1 MDGNG
6 IIFNEDG
13 AAVKDDVVIDGK
25 TYIFRDDYSWISN
38 CTRKRVLQKEPKR
51 YLGCNKKMD
60 HLKKIIDSYNKLDPL
75 PRGYKVK
82 YTDSWCMTLY
92 QQCQRM

>member
-1 MDGNG
+1 
-6 IIFNEDG
+6 
-13 AAVKDDVVIDGK
+13 
-25 TYIFRDDYSWISN
+25 
-38 CTRKRVLQKEPKR
+38 
-51 YLGCNKKMD
+51 MD

-92 QQCQRM
+92 QQC